1 MPESKFCCVN
11 PKHIN
16 GKPDG
21 FQGKS
26 GLKAD

>member
-1 MPESKFCCVN
+1 MPESKFSPVN

-16 GKPDG
+16 GKLDG